1 MSKLENLMGQLP
13 EGVCALISDDI
24 NRRYFTGMKSSAGT
38 LAVFRDCAY
47 LIIDFR
53 YIEKARETVR
63 DCEVVLQK
71 DPYAQLREII
81 ERHKPEQIRIESD
94 RMTLSAFDRLKK
106 GLGDRGKT
114 LSTEG
119 ALSRCISE
127 MRSVKTEEE
136 LQCMTA
142 AQRIAEG
149 AFEDIL
155 DFIRPGVTEREIALR
170 LNDTMLRAGAEDISF
185 ETIALSGVN
194 TSMPHGVPS
203 DKQVESG
210 EFVLMDFGAVY
221 KGYHSDMTRTVAVGE
236 PDDEMVRIYNTVLA
250 AQLVAIDH
258 AAAGVTGKE
267 LDSAARDY
275 ISKEGFGEAFGHGL
289 GHSVGLE
296 IHEAPCANTRDETVL
311 RENMVITIE
320 PGIYLPK
327 KFGVRIE
334 DFVAITPNSC
344 RDLTNAPKNLIKL

>member
-13 EGVCALISDDI
+13 ECACALICDDI

-38 LAVFRDCAY
+38 LAVFRECAY

-53 YIEKARETVR
+53 YIEKARESVR
-63 DCEVVLQK
+63 DCEVILQEK
-71 DPYAQLREII
+71 LYDQLCGLMEK
-81 ERHKPEQIRIESD
+81 HKPEKILVESD
-94 RMTLSAFDRLKK
+94 RTTLSAFDSLKK
-106 GLGDRGKT
+106 GMGDLGKRLSGENT
-114 LSTEG
+114 LSRIIG
-119 ALSRCISE
+119 E
-127 MRSVKTEEE
+127 MRSVKTNEE
-136 LQCMTA
+136 LRLITN

-155 DFIRPGVTEREIALR
+155 EFIKPGVTEREIALR

-203 DKQVESG
+203 EKPVERG
-210 EFVLMDFGAVY
+210 EFVLMDFGAVCQ
-221 KGYHSDMTRTVAVGE
+221 GYHSDMTRTVAVGQLSE
-236 PDDEMVRIYNTVLA
+236 EMERIYGIVLA
-250 AQLVAIDH
+250 AQLAAIDI
-258 AAAGVTGKE
+258 ASAGITGKE
-267 LDSAARDY
+267 LDSTAREY

-296 IHEAPCANTRDETVL
+296 IHESPCANTRDGTVL
-311 RENMVITIE
+311 RENMVMTIE

-344 RDLTNAPKNLIKL
+344 RNLTNAPKNLIKL